1 MPRSLLPC
9 LAFALSLP
17 PVYYSF
23 LKPQLNQHL
32 VCAAHSDLPSHV
44 CPSQA
49 FVLISHLRDVQAH
62 HAHASLVRTEP
73 ADGAETEAKDV
84 QLKSQFHPLISPRSM
99 WPGDRPGSGGGVT
112 GDRVSAVSS
121 LPPPETGQ
129 VSRSLRASLVFQL
142 DVIIQQGPQNKQTQL
157 CSTQR
162 GSGEKKWP
170 H

>member
-1 MPRSLLPC
+1 MSC
-9 LAFALSLP
+9 
-17 PVYYSF
+17 SF

-32 VCAAHSDLPSHV
+32 LCAAHPDLPSHV
-44 CPSQA
+44 CPSQT

-62 HAHASLVRTEP
+62 HAHASLVHTEP
-73 ADGAETEAKDV
+73 ADMAETEAKDM
-84 QLKSQFHPLISPRSM
+84 QLNSHIHPLISPRSV
-99 WPGDRPGSGGGVT
+99 WPGDQPGSGGGVM
-112 GDRVSAVSS
+112 GHWVSAVSS

-129 VSRSLRASLVFQL
+129 VSHSLRASLVFQV